1 MVGRDCTVA
10 WLVEGNW
17 MAALL
22 DGRLD
27 GALLVAREWNSW
39 MVGRIRFQLRER
51 VGGLDGGAASGWK
64 RVRRLNI
71 NGSASGWKRVEP
83 LYERVCGA
91 AGWIAGR
98 FRSCLRGR
106 EWDGWMQLEESW
118 TAGWWRRWLEE
129 SATAKC

>member
-39 MVGRIRFQLRER
+39 IEALMV
-51 VGGLDGGAASGWK
+51 
-64 RVRRLNI
+64 
-71 NGSASGWKRVEP
+71 
-83 LYERVCGA
+83 
-91 AGWIAGR
+91 
-98 FRSCLRGR
+98 GR
-106 EWDGWMQLEESW
+106 EWDGWMVAL
-118 TAGWWRRWLEE
+118 LLV
-129 SATAKC
+129 